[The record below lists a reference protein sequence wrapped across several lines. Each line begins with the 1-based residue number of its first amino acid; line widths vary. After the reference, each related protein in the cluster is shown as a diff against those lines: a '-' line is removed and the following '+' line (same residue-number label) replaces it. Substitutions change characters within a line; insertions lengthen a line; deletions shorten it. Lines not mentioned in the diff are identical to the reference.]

1 MVDDVPTA
9 FDNIKGNI
17 AKCRILQA
25 DMTWKPCYVVRIGAS
40 FAHGETIHD
49 AQRDAMQ
56 KHMSNAP
63 EDERLKM
70 FADKFPTL
78 DTVATAKELF
88 VWHNTLTG
96 SCLMGRTQWCKD
108 HGINVDADTFTVK
121 EFIELTK
128 NSYGG
133 STIKKLTNL
142 YNKN

>member
-1 MVDDVPTA
+1 
-9 FDNIKGNI
+9 
-17 AKCRILQA
+17 
-25 DMTWKPCYVVRIGAS
+25 
-40 FAHGETIHD
+40 
-49 AQRDAMQ
+49 MQ

-96 SCLMGRTQWCKD
+96 SCLMGRTQWCKY

-128 NSYGG
+128 DSYGG